1 MSQTF
6 IQIRNIY
13 PYSGMIKKSLLIIAL
28 FGFYFNSFAQN
39 EVSNWQLR
47 AQSTEI
53 IRDQWGIPH
62 IYGKT
67 DADAVF
73 GMVYAQCED
82 DFNRVEVN
90 YINALGRM
98 AEVEGIDMLFSD
110 FRMKLYI
117 DEEVLKSEY
126 QNSPAWLQELMNAWA
141 DGINYYL
148 HSHPEVK
155 PKLLTKFE
163 PWMALAFSEGSI
175 GGDIETISTNQLKA
189 FYEDKLL
196 LEIPSDPIDWQEELK
211 WQEEPKGS
219 NGFAIAPKLSKS
231 GNALLLIN
239 PHTSFYFRPEVH
251 MVSEEGLNAYGAVT
265 WGQFFI
271 YQGFNEYNGWMHTS
285 SKADAI
291 DHFALTVENRKGKY
305 YYLFGKKWLPLTEK
319 QIKLKY
325 KEGYQ
330 IKEHSITAYYS
341 HHGPVI
347 KKDNE
352 KWIAIALMV
361 EREKAL
367 TQSFTRTKTKNHEEF
382 KATMDLKTNSS
393 NNTVYADRDGNIV
406 YYHGNFIPKRDPKF
420 DWRNTVDGSNPA
432 TDWKGLHEVDEMLL
446 IENPENGWIQ
456 NCNSDPFTAAGPFS
470 PKREN
475 YPPYM
480 AWDLENARGL
490 NAVRVLTGQQDFTL
504 ESLIQ
509 TAYDPRL
516 MAFEPLIPALQEAY
530 DRLPNGAEIKA
541 KLKAPMEVLQTWDRN
556 TGKESVGTTLAVFWA
571 TALVQAPRE
580 VDMPWDAYLFDFLV
594 KGTSDKT
601 KLEALEKAIERL
613 EEDFGTWN
621 IAWGEVNRFQRITN
635 DIQGR
640 FDDSFPS
647 LPIGYNSSFWGSL
660 AAYGSRPY
668 PNTKKWYGNVGNSFV
683 AVVEFG
689 PKVKAKSLLAGGQSG
704 NPFSPHFVDQ
714 AERYSKGEFKDVSF
728 YREDVLKNARY
739 TYRPGI
745 RE

>member
-1 MSQTF
+1 
-6 IQIRNIY
+6 
-13 PYSGMIKKSLLIIAL
+13 MIKKAFLFISLLGIFL
-28 FGFYFNSFAQN
+28 NSFSQTENQKWQLHAQN
-39 EVSNWQLR
+39 
-47 AQSTEI
+47 TEI

-62 IYGKT
+62 VYGKS

-90 YINALGRM
+90 FINALGRM
-98 AEVEGIDMLFSD
+98 AEVEGVELLYSD

-117 DEEVLKSEY
+117 DEEILKLEY
-126 QNSPAWLQELMNAWA
+126 QSSPDWLKKLMDAWA

-148 HSHPEVK
+148 HSHPETK

-189 FYEDKLL
+189 FYEKELL
-196 LEIPSDPIDWQEELK
+196 SELVLEERAWE
-211 WQEEPKGS
+211 EEPKGS

-231 GNALLLIN
+231 GNALFLIN

-291 DHFALTVENRKGKY
+291 DHYALTVENKKGKY
-305 YYLFGKKWLPLTEK
+305 HYQFGKKWLPLTEK

-325 KEGYQ
+325 KEGDQ
-330 IKEHSITAYYS
+330 ILEKEITAFYS

-347 KKDNE
+347 REENG

-361 EREKAL
+361 ERQKAL
-367 TQSFTRTKTKNHEEF
+367 IQSYSRTKTKNHAEF

-446 IENPENGWIQ
+446 IKNPENGWIQ

-475 YPPYM
+475 YPAYM
-480 AWDLENARGL
+480 AWDVENARGL
-490 NAVRVLTGQQDFTL
+490 NAVRVLTGKKDFTL
-504 ESLIQ
+504 ESLIA
-509 TAYDPRL
+509 TAYDPKL
-516 MAFEPLIPALQEAY
+516 MAFEPLIPSLEEAF
-530 DRLPNGAEIKA
+530 RKLPDSDSRKQ
-541 KLKAPMEVLQTWDRN
+541 KLKTPMEALSNWDRN
-556 TGKESVGTTLAVFWA
+556 TGIGSVGTSLAVFWGNQLLMA
-571 TALVQAPRE
+571 ARDLDR
-580 VDMPWDAYLFDFLV
+580 PWDAYVFDFLA
-594 KGTSDKT
+594 KETSEEI
-601 KLEALEKAIERL
+601 KLMAFEKAVDKL
-613 EEDFGTWN
+613 TADFETWN
-621 IAWGEVNRFQRITN
+621 TPWGEINRFQRVTN
-635 DIQGR
+635 EIQGKF
-640 FDDSFPS
+640 FDDLPS
-647 LPIGYNSSFWGSL
+647 LPIGSNSSLWGSL
-660 AAYGSRPY
+660 AAYGSRAY

-689 PKVKAKSLLAGGQSG
+689 DKVKAKSLLAGGQSG

-714 AERYSKGEFKDVSF
+714 AERYSRGEFKDVSF

-739 TYRPGI
+739 TYRPGV
-745 RE
+745 RK

>member
-1 MSQTF
+1 
-6 IQIRNIY
+6 
-13 PYSGMIKKSLLIIAL
+13 
-28 FGFYFNSFAQN
+28 
-39 EVSNWQLR
+39 
-47 AQSTEI
+47 
-53 IRDQWGIPH
+53 
-62 IYGKT
+62 
-67 DADAVF
+67 
-73 GMVYAQCED
+73 
-82 DFNRVEVN
+82 
-90 YINALGRM
+90 LGRM
-98 AEVEGIDMLFSD
+98 AEVEGVQLLYSD

-117 DEEVLKSEY
+117 DEEILKSEY
-126 QNSPAWLQELMNAWA
+126 QNSPHWLKELMDAWA

-148 HSHPEVK
+148 HTHPEVK

-175 GGDIETISTNQLKA
+175 GGDIETISTNQLKS
-189 FYEDKLL
+189 FYEKEFLSEL
-196 LEIPSDPIDWQEELK
+196 VLEERDWE
-211 WQEEPKGS
+211 EEPRGS

-291 DHFALTVENRKGKY
+291 DHYALTVENRKGKY
-305 YYLFGKKWLPLTEK
+305 HYRFGKKWLPLTEK

-325 KEGYQ
+325 KEGEQ
-330 IKEHSITAYYS
+330 IFEKEITAYYS

-347 KKDNE
+347 REENG

-361 EREKAL
+361 ERQKAL
-367 TQSFTRTKTKNHEEF
+367 IQSYSRTKTKNHEEF

-393 NNTVYADRDGNIV
+393 NNTVYADKDGNIL
-406 YYHGNFIPKRDPKF
+406 YYHGNFVPKRDPKF

-432 TDWKGLHEVDEMLL
+432 TDWKGLHEVEEMLL
-446 IENPENGWIQ
+446 IKNPENGWIQ

-475 YPPYM
+475 YPAYM
-480 AWDLENARGL
+480 AWDVENARGL
-490 NAVRVLTGQQDFTL
+490 NAVRVLTGKKDFTL
-504 ESLIQ
+504 ESLIA
-509 TAYDPRL
+509 TAYDPKL
-516 MAFEPLIPALQEAY
+516 MAFEPLIPSLEDAY
-530 DRLPNGAEIKA
+530 RKLPDSDPRKE
-541 KLKAPMEVLQTWDRN
+541 KLKAPLEALSNWDLN
-556 TGKESVGTTLAVFWA
+556 TGVSSVGTSLAVFWGNQLLSDA
-571 TALVQAPRE
+571 RQIDR
-580 VDMPWDAYLFDFLV
+580 PWDAYIFDFLA
-594 KGTSDKT
+594 
-601 KLEALEKAIERL
+601 EAASWELKINAFEKAVAQL
-613 EEDFGTWN
+613 TADFGTWN
-621 IAWGEVNRFQRITN
+621 TPWGEINRFQRVTN
-635 DIQGR
+635 EIQGR
-640 FDDSFPS
+640 YDDNLPS
-647 LPIGYNSSFWGSL
+647 LPIGYNSSLWGSL
-660 AAYGSRPY
+660 AAYGSRAY

-714 AERYSKGEFKDVSF
+714 AERYSKGQFKDVSF
-728 YREDVLKNARY
+728 YREDVLKNARRKY
-739 TYRPGI
+739 SPGV